1 MAERTIVVRRMTI
14 MMRFNKTIFFGV
26 FLSPRAFL
34 KSLMILL
41 KVTLPFYVED
51 IDDIDWAALIRAALP
66 AV

>member
-14 MMRFNKTIFFGV
+14 MMRFKKTRFFGV

-41 KVTLPFYVED
+41 KVTLPF
-51 IDDIDWAALIRAALP
+51 
-66 AV
+66 